1 MLSGNYQLWYSYIPG
16 IHIIFCF
23 GLGLPAPRIVV
34 NNCETNAG
42 LRDLIPRVM
51 FEGRSRRSL
60 ITHVI
65 SNSSAFESL
74 VISLQPPNKW
84 TLFILHITEI

>member
-1 MLSGNYQLWYSYIPG
+1 MVFLYSWYTHYILFWTRLCA
-16 IHIIFCF
+16 I
-23 GLGLPAPRIVV
+23 GLPAPRIVV
-34 NNCETNAG
+34 NKCETNVG
-42 LRDLIPRVM
+42 DLIPRVM

-60 ITHVI
+60 IAHVI

-74 VISLQPPNKW
+74 AISLQPPNKW